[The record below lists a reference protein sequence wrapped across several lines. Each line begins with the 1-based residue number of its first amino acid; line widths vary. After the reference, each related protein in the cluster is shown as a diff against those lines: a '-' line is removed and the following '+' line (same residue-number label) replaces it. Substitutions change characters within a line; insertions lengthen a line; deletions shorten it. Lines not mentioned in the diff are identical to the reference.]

1 MSGARFPR
9 KRLASV
15 LLEERIPDSY
25 RIIPQQYRAT
35 PLGTPSGGFPL
46 LLPELQGTQ
55 CSTPPPISPL
65 GEALSFA
72 DPDSG

>member
-1 MSGARFPR
+1 MSGAGYPR

-35 PLGTPSGGFPL
+35 PLGTRPVDSRF
-46 LLPELQGTQ
+46 
-55 CSTPPPISPL
+55 CSRSAGYTVLYASPD
-65 GEALSFA
+65 FA
-72 DPDSG
+72 TGARH